1 MSLLRNNKN
10 AGFEI
15 ISTVPE
21 GRDLAYI
28 LKLIA

>member
-1 MSLLRNNKN
+1 MLLLRNNKN

-15 ISTVPE
+15 TVSE

-28 LKLIA
+28 LKLIV